1 MKNIFKKIGLAIVTM
16 VLGVFNANAEE
27 VNPITISVDSV
38 QIMPGSEIE
47 IPVVYKSSTVYVGFQ
62 MDIVLP
68 DGLTFELMDGKNYI
82 VQGDAITDHIPN
94 EKLKTITE
102 EGKETET
109 QSLRVL
115 FFSMKNSDLKM
126 VLCLLS
132 RLRLLIN

>member
-16 VLGVFNANAEE
+16 ALGVFNANAEE

-68 DGLTFELMDGKNYI
+68 DGLT
-82 VQGDAITDHIPN
+82 
-94 EKLKTITE
+94 
-102 EGKETET
+102 
-109 QSLRVL
+109 
-115 FFSMKNSDLKM
+115 
-126 VLCLLS
+126 
-132 RLRLLIN
+132 